1 VSFWVLDTDHL
12 SLLQRGYS
20 NIIKRINSVDSQDI
34 FVTIITF
41 EEQIRGRMNS
51 IKQAETS
58 NKLIFAYSKL
68 RETLE
73 DFKTLNLLDFEQN
86 AYNCYLEL
94 LRQKIRIGTQDLKIA
109 AIVISHNAILV
120 TRNRRDFE
128 KVSGLRFEDWTIDE
142 SLY

>member
-12 SLLQRGYS
+12 SLLQRGHP
-20 NIIKRINSVDSQDI
+20 NIIKRINSVEPQDI

-51 IKQAETS
+51 IKQAGTS

-68 RETLE
+68 RENLE
-73 DFKTLNLLDFEQN
+73 DFKTLNLLDLEQN
-86 AYNCYLEL
+86 AYNCYSEL
-94 LRQKIRIGTQDLKIA
+94 LHRKIRIGTQDLKIA
-109 AIVISHNAILV
+109 AIVISQNATLL

-128 KVSGLRFEDWTIDE
+128 RVPALKFEDWTID
-142 SLY
+142 